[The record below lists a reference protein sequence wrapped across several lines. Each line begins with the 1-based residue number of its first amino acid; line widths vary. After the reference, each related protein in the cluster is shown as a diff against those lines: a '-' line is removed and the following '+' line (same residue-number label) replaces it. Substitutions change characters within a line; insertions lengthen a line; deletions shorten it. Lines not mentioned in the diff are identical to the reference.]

1 MFEPSDGD
9 AYAHRVRRPMLFVL
23 WISLLTFYS
32 LEGMW
37 QRTDHERQQPQR
49 LADMNALEAEIV
61 ARGVSTSQRVV

>member
-1 MFEPSDGD
+1 
-9 AYAHRVRRPMLFVL
+9 MLFVL